1 MAQQELLKPH
11 PNRLPEDTSA
21 QLGTWNYG
29 QRGPGE
35 GADVWTKHLHTSPQA
50 PQATSSDFQ

>member
-29 QRGPGE
+29 QRGPVE

-50 PQATSSDFQ
+50 PSSDFQ